1 MGNLGPKTEE
11 QIKADQEHDY
21 KYCQLKC
28 LDQHRNHPESQ
39 FTVCSTTG
47 KDYPSPCLLYCDATF
62 KDPCL
67 CVEHG
72 GECDPGS
79 TKEVE
84 GVK

>member
-1 MGNLGPKTEE
+1 MGNAAPRTEE
-11 QIKADQEHDY
+11 EFKAQEERDY

-28 LDQHRNHPESQ
+28 LEQHRNHPETQ

-47 KDYPSPCLLYCDATF
+47 RDYMSPCLLYCDTEY
-62 KDPCL
+62 KDECIR
-67 CVEHG
+67 VEHG

-79 TKEVE
+79 TNEAE